1 MAMTT
6 ILPLLDYLGVAVFAV
21 SGALAASRKQL
32 DLVAFCFFG
41 VATGVGGGTLRD
53 LVLGRPVFW
62 IEDQTYVV
70 VAVLAAVVIYFS
82 AHLFHAAWSRY
93 RLLLWADAVGM
104 AAYAVMGAAKALDAG
119 APAVPAVMLGA
130 VTASFGGVIRDILA
144 NEPSVLLRR
153 EIYISAAIAGAGF
166 YVVLAGLGV
175 PESAA
180 ALGGGVLAL
189 GVRGGALTFD
199 WRLPAYRNPPGRTI
213 AETESRR
220 AKRRKRAKG
229 DV

>member
-1 MAMTT
+1 MTT

-53 LVLGRPVFW
+53 LVLGLPVFW

-70 VAVLAAVVIYFS
+70 AAVLAAVVIYFT

-104 AAYAVMGAAKALDAG
+104 AAYAVMGAAKALEAG

-153 EIYISAAIAGAGF
+153 EIYISAAIAGAALF
-166 YVVLAGLGV
+166 VALAGLGV
-175 PESAA
+175 AASVA
-180 ALGGGVLAL
+180 ALAGGALAF
-189 GVRGGALTFD
+189 GVRGGALAFD
-199 WRLPAYRNPPGRTI
+199 WRLPAYRNPPGRSI
-213 AETESRR
+213 AETETRR
-220 AKRRKRAKG
+220 AKRRR
-229 DV
+229 